1 MPQKLTARRLLL
13 GISVVALFCAQTAL
27 AQQGSFIIEGMTPSQ
42 QPAPRAAPSFDR
54 SPAPPRPLDL
64 SRKPDS
70 PLQPAPGAG
79 VGTGLGATPG
89 TDLVLGGG
97 AGTRLVPSL
106 GLQLAPGEGPD
117 DSALRYYASLNQ
129 TARVQ
134 TEIRRLQRLY
144 PGWEVPTDLYN
155 QAKAGGEDEQAL
167 WDLFAADQLDDLRAA
182 IDQRIR
188 AEPGWQPS
196 AELSQKLARKTV
208 RNKIMGLY
216 SAGKLQDLIDY
227 VKNDGFNTED
237 TDIDVLWAVAET
249 FAKSKQTQDAI
260 QVYKSILTLNRESD
274 VRVATIQKAM
284 GSLRMNDVEPL
295 IAMGNVSADG
305 RSEFAA
311 IQNDITR
318 ARISAFLHDERT
330 AEIPAPELK
339 AFEDYARSAKDPDQ
353 SGLVAWYYYKTKVFP
368 EALEWF
374 KLALERGGDAMIAHG
389 LAHSLRELGMYRETE
404 EVAYAWRQPLINN
417 AILFIDI
424 LERDLTK
431 EIPPYIE
438 PERLFRYAQV
448 TMDMASGEGA
458 QGLAWYA
465 YNSCQYDVAYEWF
478 QRASAWLPKEAT
490 VYGLALS
497 ARKVKRQREFV
508 ELVNRYDGLFPKVVS
523 LLFPDRITP
532 PSPCDLLTASPKQR
546 QQMMSTYYASQ
557 SGYQQQPFP
566 GAPARPASGLRPT
579 IGLPQQAYGGPQNY
593 QQSYQPN
600 YQTPAPQAPYSPW
613 AMAPLPMPKLNPNE
627 FPVAMN
633 PENPLRFASTGKLMG
648 KPMPIAASGVV
659 TLTQMA
665 PEYYRGPQ
673 PLVARRVPGVGPMPY
688 ERYGFTLLAGWNG
701 TMTASDPHNAETAPA
716 GTLWATD
723 QAADARSTG
732 GVSRGAGA
740 DGVRQDPEAA
750 AAALGQLPRVPPP
763 NAAMGNALQFMQ
775 MPAPAQQQGP
785 GRQSRLRLDHS
796 PVSTIETTS
805 VAMSSPNMSSPN
817 AKSSPNAFSPPTAQT
832 LSLLAFLR
840 PKPLLDGE
848 PLPSAP
854 SRAPLAKATDDLGR
868 EAAGHYNDKQYQ
880 AAIEVLDRRA
890 ETMPEPIDLRL
901 IRGWALIKLGRDG
914 DARRVF
920 GNLDSK
926 QPLAS
931 REFTAPSIID
941 EGSP

>member
-13 GISVVALFCAQTAL
+13 SISAAALFSAHAAL
-27 AQQGSFIIEGMTPSQ
+27 AQQGTFIIEGMTPSQ
-42 QPAPRAAPSFDR
+42 PPARETAPPRAAPAPSLDR
-54 SPAPPRPLDL
+54 PPSPLSALELSKRPV
-64 SRKPDS
+64 S
-70 PLQPAPGAG
+70 PLQPAPAP
-79 VGTGLGATPG
+79 GATG
-89 TDLVLGGG
+89 LVLGGG
-97 AGTRLVPSL
+97 SGIGSAASL

-129 TARVQ
+129 TNRVQ

-144 PGWEVPTDLYN
+144 PGWEVPNDLYN

-196 AELSQKLARKTV
+196 AELTQKLARKTV
-208 RNKIMGLY
+208 RNKVMSLY
-216 SAGKLQDLIDY
+216 GTGKLQDLLDY
-227 VKNDGFNTED
+227 IKKDGFNAED
-237 TDIDVLWAVAET
+237 ADIDVLWAVAET
-249 FAKSKQTQDAI
+249 FAKTRQTQDAVQI
-260 QVYKSILTLNRESD
+260 YKSILTLNRESD
-274 VRVATIQKAM
+274 VRIATIQKAM
-284 GSLRMNDVEPL
+284 ASMRMNDVEPL
-295 IAMGNVSADG
+295 IAMGAVSADG
-305 RSEFAA
+305 KSEFAA
-311 IQNDITR
+311 IQTDITR
-318 ARISAFLHDERT
+318 ARISAFLHDERPT
-330 AEIPAPELK
+330 EIPAPELK
-339 AFEDYARSAKDPDQ
+339 AFEDYARGASDPDQ
-353 SGLVAWYYYKTKVFP
+353 AGLVAWYYYKTKVFR

-448 TMDMASGEGA
+448 TKDLASGEGA

-478 QRASAWLPKEAT
+478 QRAAAWLPKEAT

-497 ARKVKRQREFV
+497 ARKAKRSREFI
-508 ELVNRYDGLFPKVVS
+508 ELVNRYDGLFPKVVG
-523 LLFPDRITP
+523 LLFPDRTVRP
-532 PSPCDLLTASPKQR
+532 PAACDLLTASPKQR
-546 QQMMSTYYASQ
+546 QQMMSAYYAAQ
-557 SGYQQQPFP
+557 NGYQQQPQLP
-566 GAPARPASGLRPT
+566 SQSGRPANGLRPT
-579 IGLPQQAYGGPQNY
+579 IGLPRQAYGGPQSY
-593 QQSYQPN
+593 QQN
-600 YQTPAPQAPYSPW
+600 YQTSAPQAPYTPW
-613 AMAPLPMPKLNPNE
+613 AMRPEPMPKLNPNE
-627 FPVAMN
+627 FPIAMN
-633 PENPLRFASTGKLMG
+633 PENPLRFASTGKLLG
-648 KPMPIAASGVV
+648 KPMPIAANGTV

-673 PLVARRVPGVGPMPY
+673 PLVAQRVPGVGPMPY

-701 TMTASDPHNAETAPA
+701 TTSASDPHNAETAPA
-716 GTLWATD
+716 GTLWATE

-740 DGVRQDPEAA
+740 DAMRQDPEAA

-763 NAAMGNALQFMQ
+763 NAAMGNAMQFMQ
-775 MPAPAQQQGP
+775 MPAPTQQQGPGP
-785 GRQSRLRLDHS
+785 GRQSRLRFDHS

-805 VAMSSPNMSSPN
+805 VAMSSPNASS
-817 AKSSPNAFSPPTAQT
+817 PTAQT
-832 LSLLAFLR
+832 LSLLAFLK
-840 PKPLLDGE
+840 PKQLLDTE

-868 EAAGHYNDKQYQ
+868 EAAGRYNDQQYQ
-880 AAIEVLDRRA
+880 AALDVLDRRA

-914 DARRVF
+914 DARQVF
-920 GNLDSK
+920 GSLDSK

-931 REFTAPSIID
+931 REFTTPAIID